1 MLRGISATNAYT
13 DMTDLHRTLLQRLL
27 LAWLLISLV
36 AGGAVYYLERA
47 RFNDAIVGLVAEHA
61 TRLDV
66 AQLARDGAADA
77 AYQSLLSQTREFI
90 ANNYVLID
98 IRDREGRQ
106 IAALVHPQRLSLEQ
120 AVRPALAPLPQD
132 GGSHMRILNVKGERL
147 IHVGIPLPARDGGQ
161 AGYFEGLFLLDEAT
175 RASFRTQIRRL
186 LVAVL
191 LAVLGT
197 TLVLYPVILALN
209 RSVLRASREILNGNL
224 EMASVL
230 GTAIAK
236 RDSDT
241 GDHNYRVTLYALRL
255 GEAAGLDDSG
265 LRGLIL
271 GAFLHDVGKIGI
283 PDPVLLKPG
292 RLDAAEFE
300 IMRSHVGLG
309 EEIIAKSDW
318 LRPARD
324 VVAGHHEK
332 FDGSGYPLGLKGE
345 AIPLNARIFAIVDV
359 FDALTSR
366 RPYKDPLSLEA
377 SLEIIRTGAGTHFDP
392 RLAEHFLELAAGLH
406 ADIGGRDPDA
416 LNLMLRRQARRLFLG
431 AEE

>member
-1 MLRGISATNAYT
+1 MLRGISATHANT

-27 LAWLLISLV
+27 LAWLLVSLV

-66 AQLARDGAADA
+66 AQLVRDGAADA

-106 IAALVHPQRLSLEQ
+106 IAGLVHPQRRSLEQ
-120 AVRPALAPLPQD
+120 AARPELTALPHD

-147 IHVGIPLPARDGGQ
+147 IHVGVPLPARDGGQ

-175 RASFRTQIRRL
+175 RTSFQTQIRRP

-209 RSVLRASREILNGNL
+209 RSVLRASREILKGNL

-255 GEAAGLDDSG
+255 GEAAGLDDTG

-332 FDGSGYPLGLKGE
+332 STAA
-345 AIPLNARIFAIVDV
+345 AIHWASRARPSPSTRA
-359 FDALTSR
+359 SS
-366 RPYKDPLSLEA
+366 PLSTC
-377 SLEIIRTGAGTHFDP
+377 STRSPRVDPTRIR
-392 RLAEHFLELAAGLH
+392 
-406 ADIGGRDPDA
+406 
-416 LNLMLRRQARRLFLG
+416 
-431 AEE
+431 

>member
-1 MLRGISATNAYT
+1 MLRGISATHANT

-27 LAWLLISLV
+27 LAWLLVSLV

-66 AQLARDGAADA
+66 AQLVRDGAADA

-106 IAALVHPQRLSLEQ
+106 IAGLVHPQRRSLEQ
-120 AVRPALAPLPQD
+120 AARPELTALPHD
-132 GGSHMRILNVKGERL
+132 RGSHMRILNVKGERL
-147 IHVGIPLPARDGGQ
+147 IHVGVPLPARDGGQ

-175 RASFRTQIRRL
+175 RAAFQTQIRRP

-209 RSVLRASREILNGNL
+209 RSVLRASREILKGNL

-230 GTAIAK
+230 GAAIAK

-255 GEAAGLDDSG
+255 GEAAGLDDTG

-300 IMRSHVGLG
+300 IMRRHVGLG

-377 SLEIIRTGAGTHFDP
+377 SLEIIRSGGGTHFDP
-392 RLAEHFLELAAGLH
+392 SLVERFLELAAELH
-406 ADIGGRDPDA
+406 ADIGGRAPDA
-416 LNLMLRRQARRLFLG
+416 LSVMLRRQALRLFLG
-431 AEE
+431 AED